1 MNRIKILSSLPAII
15 LILAPAILVS
25 QDMPADTVWN
35 QTDINGY
42 KQGFWKK
49 YYESGILQ
57 YSGFFRDNQPLGRMT
72 RYYET
77 GGKMADIGYSPDGN
91 TSYAILYFQDG
102 SRAAE
107 GKFIHHDKDSTWKY
121 YSDNS
126 QTLAIEENY
135 LLGKRHGLSIVYYDN
150 GQIAQKTM
158 WRKDMKHGPWEQF
171 YDDAAVR
178 MVTRFENDKLEGVYQ
193 VFNRDGTL
201 VIQGAHKQDLKVGTW
216 KYYNDDGSED
226 FELIYVD
233 GILQNEEIMKQK
245 LDEFMEE
252 MEKDS
257 LIIPEPDIGD
267 FIQR

>member
-1 MNRIKILSSLPAII
+1 
-15 LILAPAILVS
+15 
-25 QDMPADTVWN
+25 
-35 QTDINGY
+35 
-42 KQGFWKK
+42 
-49 YYESGILQ
+49 
-57 YSGFFRDNQPLGRMT
+57 
-72 RYYET
+72 
-77 GGKMADIGYSPDGN
+77 
-91 TSYAILYFQDG
+91 
-102 SRAAE
+102 
-107 GKFIHHDKDSTWKY
+107 
-121 YSDNS
+121 
-126 QTLAIEENY
+126 
-135 LLGKRHGLSIVYYDN
+135 
-150 GQIAQKTM
+150 
-158 WRKDMKHGPWEQF
+158 MKHGPWEQF